1 MMRSL
6 WTASTGMDAQQFRI
20 DVIAH
25 NLANVNTS
33 GFKKTRADYQ
43 DLLYQEM
50 KSSGASSSPSTIVP
64 TGIHVGQGVKVVS
77 TSKLFTQG
85 NYQQTQ
91 NPLDLTIEGK
101 GFFQITHPNGI
112 IGYTRDGAFKLD
124 NSGNMVNSDGYLMEP
139 QITLP
144 SDTIDVTIS
153 SDGIVSVTQ
162 PSTTTPTQVGNIEIA
177 NFINPAGLKPAG
189 KNMYL
194 ETEASGNPITSVP
207 GEDGTGSL
215 TQGFIEMSNVS
226 VVEEMV
232 NMITSQR
239 AYELNSKAI
248 QTSDDM
254 LRTINGL
261 KR

>member
-25 NLANVNTS
+25 NLANVNTA

-50 KSSGASSSPSTIVP
+50 RSPGASSSPSTIVP
-64 TGIHVGQGVKVVS
+64 TGIQVGQGVKVVS
-77 TSKLFTQG
+77 TSKLFSQG

-91 NPLDLTIEGK
+91 NPLDATIEGK
-101 GFFQITHPNGI
+101 GFFQITLPSGD
-112 IGYTRDGAFKLD
+112 IGYTRDGAFKVD

-139 QITLP
+139 QVTLP
-144 SDTIDVTIS
+144 SDTIDITIS

-162 PSTTTPTQVGNIEIA
+162 PSTTTPTQVGNIELA
-177 NFINPAGLKPAG
+177 NFINPAGLKATG

-194 ETEASGNPITSVP
+194 ETEASGNPTTSVP
-207 GEDGTGSL
+207 GESGTG
-215 TQGFIEMSNVS
+215 TIAQGFIEMSNVS

>member
-25 NLANVNTS
+25 NLANVNTA

-43 DLLYQEM
+43 DLLYQDM
-50 KSSGASSSPSTIVP
+50 KSPGSSSSLSTIVP
-64 TGIHVGQGVKVVS
+64 TGIQVGQGVKVVS

-91 NPLDLTIEGK
+91 NPLDITIEGK
-101 GFFQITHPNGI
+101 GFFQITLPSGD
-112 IGYTRDGAFKLD
+112 IGYTRDGAFKVD
-124 NSGNMVNSDGYLMEP
+124 NAGNMVNSDGYLLEP

-162 PSTTTPTQVGNIEIA
+162 PSVTTPTQVGNIEVA
-177 NFINPAGLKPAG
+177 NFINAAGLRSTG

-194 ETEASGNPITSVP
+194 ETEASGAPTTSVP
-207 GEDGTGSL
+207 GEFGTGTL
-215 TQGFIEMSNVS
+215 AQGFLEMSNVS

>member
-25 NLANVNTS
+25 NLANVNTA

-50 KSSGASSSPSTIVP
+50 RSAGTASSPNTIVP
-64 TGIHVGQGVKVVS
+64 TGIQVGQGVKIVS

-85 NYQQTQ
+85 NFQQTQ
-91 NPLDLTIEGK
+91 NSLDVTVEGK
-101 GFFQITHPNGI
+101 GFFQITLPNGDV
-112 IGYTRDGAFKLD
+112 GYTRDGAFKLD
-124 NSGNMVNSDGYLMEP
+124 NSGNIVNSDGYLMEP
-139 QITLP
+139 QITIP
-144 SDTIDVTIS
+144 SDTIDITIS

-162 PSTTTPTQVGNIEIA
+162 PSTTSPTEVGNIELA
-177 NFINPAGLKPAG
+177 NFINPAGLKAAG

-194 ETEASGNPITSVP
+194 ETEASGNPVASVP
-207 GEDGTGSL
+207 GEDGTGTL
-215 TQGFIEMSNVS
+215 AQGYLEMSNVS

>member
-25 NLANVNTS
+25 NLANVNTI

-50 KSSGASSSPSTIVP
+50 RSAGASSSPSTIVP
-64 TGIHVGQGVKVVS
+64 TGVQVGQGVKIVS

-91 NPLDLTIEGK
+91 NPLDVTIEGK
-101 GFFQITHPNGI
+101 GFFQITMPNGD

-124 NSGNMVNSDGYLMEP
+124 NSGNMVNSDGYLLEP
-139 QITLP
+139 QISLP
-144 SDTIDVTIS
+144 TDTIEVTIS

-162 PSTTTPTQVGNIEIA
+162 PSTTTPTQVGNIEVA
-177 NFINPAGLKPAG
+177 SFINPAGLKPMG

-194 ETEASGNPITSVP
+194 ETEASGNPTTSVP
-207 GEDGTGSL
+207 GEDGTG
-215 TQGFIEMSNVS
+215 TVMQGFIEMSNVS